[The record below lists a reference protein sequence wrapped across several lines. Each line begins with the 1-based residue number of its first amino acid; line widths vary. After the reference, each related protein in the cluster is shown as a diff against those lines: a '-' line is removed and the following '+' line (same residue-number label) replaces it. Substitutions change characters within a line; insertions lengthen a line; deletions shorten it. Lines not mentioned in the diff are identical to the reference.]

1 MFVISPVNP
10 QFVTDRSQQITDVT
24 GGEPAGPLPGNSSIT
39 FPPWL
44 CQGRA
49 MRGILL
55 SLLGGASITL
65 GEGLLSFRTSVLE
78 GCEVWPILG
87 PRGEYYASACG
98 AQLVPYVNLN
108 MGAKV
113 LRES

>member
-1 MFVISPVNP
+1 
-10 QFVTDRSQQITDVT
+10 
-24 GGEPAGPLPGNSSIT
+24 
-39 FPPWL
+39 
-44 CQGRA
+44 